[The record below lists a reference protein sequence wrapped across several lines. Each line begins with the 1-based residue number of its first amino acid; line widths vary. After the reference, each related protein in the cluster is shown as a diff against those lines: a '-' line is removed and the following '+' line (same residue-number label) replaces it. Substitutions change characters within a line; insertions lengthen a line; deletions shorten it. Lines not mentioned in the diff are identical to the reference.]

1 MDIIQEIK
9 KCQEKIDANTER
21 IFKLQRGGVIMYR
34 IYVVGVDKENKSHM
48 ISTRDFE
55 YYEDTTALIGYALE
69 RIMGA
74 PLFCVPNRLFLKK
87 LDDSEL
93 AGKYEFRSNS
103 IETNTQDA
111 CRFVYGWIQRDTF
124 TSDDESY
131 DESDDESDDGEC
143 GDLASKYNAIAA
155 GPVIIMGS
163 EPEQTRIPR
172 KLFI

>member
-1 MDIIQEIK
+1 
-9 KCQEKIDANTER
+9 
-21 IFKLQRGGVIMYR
+21 MYR
-34 IYVVGVDKENKSHM
+34 IYVVGIDKENKSHM

-55 YYEDTTALIGYALE
+55 YYEDTTALIRYALE

-124 TSDDESY
+124 TSDDESDDESY

-143 GDLASKYNAIAA
+143 GGLASKYNAIAA

>member
-1 MDIIQEIK
+1 
-9 KCQEKIDANTER
+9 
-21 IFKLQRGGVIMYR
+21 MYR
-34 IYVVGVDKENKSHM
+34 IYVVGIDKENKSHM

-55 YYEDTTALIGYALE
+55 YYEDTTAIIRYALE

-103 IETNTQDA
+103 IETNARDG

-124 TSDDESY
+124 TSDDES
-131 DESDDESDDGEC
+131 DDESDDDKR
-143 GDLASKYNAIAA
+143 GDLASKYNELASKYNELASKYNELSRF
-155 GPVIIMGS
+155 PVIITGS
-163 EPEQTRIPR
+163 
-172 KLFI
+172 

>member
-1 MDIIQEIK
+1 
-9 KCQEKIDANTER
+9 
-21 IFKLQRGGVIMYR
+21 MYR
-34 IYVVGVDKENKSHM
+34 IYVVGIDKENKSHM

-55 YYEDTTALIGYALE
+55 YYEDTTALIRHALE

-103 IETNTQDA
+103 IETNTQDG

-124 TSDDESY
+124 TSDDEY
-131 DESDDESDDGEC
+131 DEESFDAHQAGFKLLLEYFMMAPEEQVKRHSDYAQLVASLISDHME
-143 GDLASKYNAIAA
+143 
-155 GPVIIMGS
+155 
-163 EPEQTRIPR
+163 
-172 KLFI
+172 